1 MFQYS
6 QTVYTLKT
14 LLSQNWFYF
23 FFLIFWHSKIPSSSG
38 TPRYKHYFF
47 IYTMALRCPF
57 PFSIFFTSLQ
67 NFFTS
72 LHHLFYFPSP
82 FVKFPFRV
90 SFLLCQLFSFSSELS
105 FTSLHHFLYLP
116 SPFFYFPSEFFYFTS
131 AFLSSFYFPSAFF
144 TSLPSLFTSLQII
157 HNSFYL
163 PSVFFTTLTFNVLFL
178 FLHSFSIFLLPFSFF
193 KLFLLSFGIFIVSF
207 LIFKYR
213 RKLNT
218 IIPSL
223 IKRFWREY
231 QRRPS
236 SHRWNR
242 IKAIIK
248 DKWLDVPNVFS
259 DTLYAGWTRQN
270 FRSVVI
276 RLLDQRVYLPRDTRI
291 FTCLQPAND

>member
-116 SPFFYFPSEFFYFTS
+116 SPFFYFPSEFFLLHFS
-131 AFLSSFYFPSAFF
+131 IFKLILLSVSIFYFPSEPFYF
-144 TSLPSLFTSLQII
+144 PSDYSQ
-157 HNSFYL
+157 
-163 PSVFFTTLTFNVLFL
+163 
-178 FLHSFSIFLLPFSFF
+178 
-193 KLFLLSFGIFIVSF
+193 LFLLTLSVFYYTNLQRFVFVFTF
-207 LIFKYR
+207 LQYF
-213 RKLNT
+213 
-218 IIPSL
+218 
-223 IKRFWREY
+223 
-231 QRRPS
+231 
-236 SHRWNR
+236 
-242 IKAIIK
+242 
-248 DKWLDVPNVFS
+248 
-259 DTLYAGWTRQN
+259 
-270 FRSVVI
+270 
-276 RLLDQRVYLPRDTRI
+276 
-291 FTCLQPAND
+291 FTPLQLF

>member
-6 QTVYTLKT
+6 QTVNTLKT

-47 IYTMALRCPF
+47 IYTMALRCHF
-57 PFSIFFTSLQ
+57 LFSIFFTSLQ

-72 LHHLFYFPSP
+72 LHHLFYFPST

-105 FTSLHHFLYLP
+105 FTSRHHFLYLP
-116 SPFFYFPSEFFYFTS
+116 SFFYFPSEFFYFTS
-131 AFLSSFYFPSAFF
+131 AFLSSFYFPPAFF
-144 TSLPSLFTSLQII
+144 TSLPSLFISVQSI

-163 PSVFFTTLTFNVLFL
+163 PSVFFTTLTFSVLFL

-213 RKLNT
+213 RKLNHNKSFLDKT
-218 IIPSL
+218 FLKRISKTSFKSSL
-223 IKRFWREY
+223 KPY
-231 QRRPS
+231 
-236 SHRWNR
+236 
-242 IKAIIK
+242 
-248 DKWLDVPNVFS
+248 
-259 DTLYAGWTRQN
+259 
-270 FRSVVI
+270 
-276 RLLDQRVYLPRDTRI
+276 
-291 FTCLQPAND
+291 